1 MKRARRVL
9 SFTLAILMT
18 AAVSAGCG
26 KHQAA
31 QTGKTAKSVTFP
43 LSAPVTLKIWKP
55 AISVLIGQ
63 YPDQS
68 QLPIYQELTKKT
80 GINFKIL
87 CPAVGEEKDQFN
99 LMVSSGDLPDILDET
114 SVNNYYPG
122 GIVKASTDG
131 IITKLNDL
139 QNKYA
144 PDLLKI
150 YNTYKGVDAYVKD
163 ENGNYL
169 AVPFIRGQQQYLCTS
184 GLIMRKDWLDK
195 LGLTAPTTIDE
206 WYTTLSAFKNKLGAT
221 APLLDLSLPL
231 YGAYGISSDYFMEG
245 GKVKYGPADS
255 RYKNFLTEMA
265 KWYKEGLIDPEIATN
280 NSKTKDAKA
289 CSDRAGAFSGSG
301 GNGIG
306 RYEQQMASANPSYKL
321 IGVQSPTL
329 KKDETSRF
337 YNCEKAVSSGAVC
350 CITSKCKNQDV
361 AMSFLNYGYT
371 KEGYV
376 LYNFGVEGT
385 TFNWENGYPKF
396 TSTIT
401 KNSQGLSFTAALQ
414 MYARSPDSGPFVQD
428 PRYQEQYFAL
438 PEQMDAFH
446 SWTKYKDSASG
457 GNSPTLR
464 GVMNQTETSETAP
477 VDTQISTYVNEMLYK
492 FLEGQTPINDSTF
505 NAYLAQ
511 LKTLGLDT
519 AVKNRQSAEDRF
531 KKANPTLYTDKSE
544 INVYDMYKNITK

>member
-26 KHQAA
+26 KHQAV

-99 LMVSSGDLPDILDET
+99 LMVSSGDLPDILDEN

-122 GIVKASTDG
+122 GLVKAYTDG

-139 QNKYA
+139 QSKYA

-150 YNTYKGVDAYVKD
+150 YSTYKGVDAYAKD

-169 AVPFIRGQQQYLCTS
+169 GVPFIRGAQITTTT
-184 GLIMRKDWLDK
+184 GGMIMRKDWLDK
-195 LGLTAPTTIDE
+195 LGLASPTTIDE

-221 APLLDLSLPL
+221 APLLDLGQQL
-231 YGAYGISSDYFMEG
+231 YGAYGINNDYFVEN
-245 GKVKYGPADS
+245 GKVKYGPADP
-255 RYKNFLTEMA
+255 RYKDFLTEMA

-280 NSKTKDAKA
+280 DTKTKDAKA
-289 CSDRAGAFSGSG
+289 CSNKSGAFYGTG

-306 RYEQQMASANPSYKL
+306 RYEHQMASVDPNYKL
-321 IGVQSPTL
+321 IGVQSPIL
-329 KKDETSRF
+329 KSGGSNRF
-337 YNCEKAVSSGAVC
+337 YQCDKSVAMMVSCS
-350 CITSKCKNQDV
+350 ISSKCKNQDV
-361 AMSFLNYGYT
+361 AMSFLNYGFT

-376 LYNFGVEGT
+376 LYNFGNEGT

-396 TSTIT
+396 TNTIT
-401 KNSQGLSFTAALQ
+401 NNPQGLSFTAALQ
-414 MYARSPDSGPFVQD
+414 MYARSPDIGPFVQD

-438 PEQMDAFH
+438 QEQKDAVKT
-446 SWTKYKDSASG
+446 WTKYQDQASG
-457 GNSPTLR
+457 SNFPYLR
-464 GVMNQTETSETAP
+464 GVLSTSESAETAP

-519 AVKNRQSAEDRF
+519 AVKDRQSAEDRF
-531 KKANPTLYTDKSE
+531 KKANPALYTDKSE